1 MKSSQY
7 LPVIVLAGAMLFF
20 AYDIAVDLITG
31 LDGLLHISIESVV
44 FVAISMSLAREVQHV
59 RTLALEVDTEK
70 SKNARLA
77 GEMLAVMHGKFEQ
90 WGLSGSESEIALLLI
105 KGLSMKEIAEA
116 RGVKEKTV
124 RSQAATIYAKSA
136 QAGRHEL
143 AAYFLED
150 LLGGLPASSASSSR
164 NSLEHG

>member
-1 MKSSQY
+1 
-7 LPVIVLAGAMLFF
+7 
-20 AYDIAVDLITG
+20 
-31 LDGLLHISIESVV
+31 
-44 FVAISMSLAREVQHV
+44 VQHV
-59 RTLALEVDTEK
+59 RKLALEVDTEK

-77 GEMLAVMHGKFEQ
+77 GELLAVMYEKFEQ

-105 KGLSMKEIAEA
+105 KGLSMKEIGEA

-124 RSQAATIYAKSA
+124 RTQAATIYAKSA

-150 LLGGLPASSASSSR
+150 LLGDLPANND
-164 NSLEHG
+164 NSPRLPIEH